1 MQYIHSLLSIA
12 GAFLTITGAFIAGW
26 FVATDKN
33 RSELFKQKLGA
44 YKNLSGQIS
53 KVYTLGVALEKIEV
67 ANSDSVYRKEAAALL
82 NMLLS
87 EAIFLEE
94 HTMKQ
99 IFKFIQ
105 MQPSE
110 YSHNKEDINKIIG
123 IFRNDL
129 SLSHLNLIN
138 QLSSL
143 KIDVK
148 KLLGK

>member
-1 MQYIHSLLSIA
+1 MQYIQSFLSIA
-12 GAFLTITGAFIAGW
+12 GAFLTIIGAFIAGW

-53 KVYTLGVALEKIEV
+53 KVYTLGVALDEIEEPN
-67 ANSDSVYRKEAAALL
+67 ADRVYRKEAAALL
-82 NMLLS
+82 NMLLT
-87 EAIFLEE
+87 EAIFIEE
-94 HTMKQ
+94 NAMKQ

-110 YSHNKEDINKIIG
+110 YSKNKDEINKIID

-129 SLSHLNLIN
+129 SLSHLNLLN